1 MLKKNINKK
10 MKILIGDIGNT
21 LTKICLCSEK
31 LIIMKEYN
39 IETSK
44 LIKEKNLIQFLK
56 PIIKKNI
63 KKKILF
69 SNVVT
74 KANKKINKKLKNKKY
89 QVHEIKKLSLK
100 KLIKI
105 KIDKYNQLGSDRIA
119 NAIGAYSLYK
129 KNCLIIDFGTATT
142 FDIVRKPGIYEGGVI
157 APGIKLSIL
166 NLNQFTASLPIF
178 DLKVN
183 SKTFGKNT
191 KDALNAG
198 FLWGY
203 QGLINNIIKKIK
215 TSFNSNFKI
224 ILTGGYSKTFSNF
237 INNNSTIEPNITIKG
252 IMHIYKNLIK

>member
-1 MLKKNINKK
+1 

-21 LTKICLCSEK
+21 LTKLCLVDETS
-31 LIIMKEYN
+31 LAIKEYN
-39 IETSK
+39 IETAK
-44 LIKEKNLIQFLK
+44 VTKERNLIKFLK
-56 PIIKKNI
+56 PILSKKI

-69 SNVVT
+69 SSVVP
-74 KANKKINKKLKNKKY
+74 KVYHKINKFLKIKKY
-89 QVHEIKKLSLK
+89 QVYEIKNLNLK
-100 KLIKI
+100 KLIRIKI
-105 KIDKYNQLGSDRIA
+105 KKYNQLGSDRIA

-129 KNCLIIDFGTATT
+129 KNCLIVDFGTATT

-157 APGIKLSIL
+157 APGVKLSIL
-166 NLNQFTASLPIF
+166 NLNRFTASLPIF
-178 DLKVN
+178 DLKAN
-183 SKTFGKNT
+183 KKTFGKNT

-215 TSFNSNFKI
+215 TSFNCSFKI
-224 ILTGGYSKTFSNF
+224 ILTGGYSNFFSKF

>member
-1 MLKKNINKK
+1 

-21 LTKICLCSEK
+21 LIKLCLVSDKSKI
-31 LIIMKEYN
+31 IKEYN
-39 IETSK
+39 IETAK
-44 LIKEKNLIQFLK
+44 IIKEKNLIKFLN
-56 PIIKKNI
+56 PILNENI

-69 SNVVT
+69 SSVVPE
-74 KANKKINKKLKNKKY
+74 AYKKINKFFKIKKY
-89 QVHEIKKLSLK
+89 QVHEIKKLQLK
-100 KLIKI
+100 NLIKI
-105 KIDKYNQLGSDRIA
+105 KVDKYNQLGSDRIA
-119 NAIGAYSLYK
+119 NAIGAYSQYK

-142 FDIVRKPGIYEGGVI
+142 FDIVRFPGVYEGGVI

-166 NLNQFTASLPIF
+166 NLNRYTASLPIF

-183 SKTFGKNT
+183 SKAFGKNT

-215 TSFNSNFKI
+215 TSFNCNFKI
-224 ILTGGYSKTFSNF
+224 ILTGGYSKTFSKF

>member
-1 MLKKNINKK
+1 

-21 LTKICLCSEK
+21 LTKLCLVDEK
-31 LIIMKEYN
+31 STSIKEYN
-39 IETSK
+39 VETAKIIKEKK
-44 LIKEKNLIQFLK
+44 LIKFLN
-56 PIIKKNI
+56 PILSKKV

-69 SNVVT
+69 SSVVP
-74 KANKKINKKLKNKKY
+74 KVYQKINRYLKTKKF
-89 QVHEIKKLSLK
+89 QVYEIKKLALK

-105 KIDKYNQLGSDRIA
+105 KVDKYSQLGSDRIA

-157 APGIKLSIL
+157 APGVKLSIL
-166 NLNQFTASLPIF
+166 NLKRFTALLPVL
-178 DLKVN
+178 DLKAN
-183 SKTFGKNT
+183 QKPFGTNT

-203 QGLINNIIKKIK
+203 QGLINNIVKKIK
-215 TSFNSNFKI
+215 TSFNCNFKI
-224 ILTGGYSKTFSNF
+224 ILTGGYSKIFFKF

>member
-1 MLKKNINKK
+1 

-21 LTKICLCSEK
+21 LTKLCLVNKMST
-31 LIIMKEYN
+31 IIKEYN
-39 IETSK
+39 FETAK
-44 LIKEKNLIQFLK
+44 IIKEKNLIKFLK
-56 PIIKKNI
+56 PILNKNI

-69 SNVVT
+69 SSVVP
-74 KANKKINKKLKNKKY
+74 KAYQKINRFFTTKKY
-89 QVHEIKKLSLK
+89 QVYEIKKLPLK

-105 KIDKYNQLGSDRIA
+105 KIEKYSQLGSDRIA

-142 FDIVRKPGIYEGGVI
+142 FDIVKNPGVYEGGVI
-157 APGIKLSIL
+157 APGVRLSIL
-166 NLNQFTASLPIF
+166 NLNRFTASLPVF
-178 DLKVN
+178 DLKAN
-183 SKTFGKNT
+183 SKTYGKNT

-215 TSFNSNFKI
+215 TSFNCSFKI
-224 ILTGGYSKTFSNF
+224 ILTGGYSKTFSKF

-252 IMHIYKNLIK
+252 IIHIYKRLIK

>member
-1 MLKKNINKK
+1 

-21 LTKICLCSEK
+21 LTKLCLVNEMSK
-31 LIIMKEYN
+31 IIKEYN
-39 IETSK
+39 IETAK
-44 LIKEKNLIQFLK
+44 ITKEKILIKFLNS
-56 PIIKKNI
+56 ILSQNI

-69 SNVVT
+69 SSVVP
-74 KANKKINKKLKNKKY
+74 KVYQKINKFLKTKKY
-89 QVHEIKKLSLK
+89 KVFEIKKLPLN

-105 KIDKYNQLGSDRIA
+105 KINNYNQLGSDRIA
-119 NAIGAYSLYK
+119 NAVGAYNLYK

-142 FDIVRKPGIYEGGVI
+142 FDIVRTPGVYEGGVI

-166 NLNQFTASLPIF
+166 NLNHFTASLPVF
-178 DLKVN
+178 NLKSN

-215 TSFNSNFKI
+215 NSFNCSFKI
-224 ILTGGYSKTFSNF
+224 ILTGGYSKIFSKF
-237 INNNSTIEPNITIKG
+237 INNKSTIQPNITIKG

>member
-1 MLKKNINKK
+1 

-21 LTKICLCSEK
+21 LTKLCLVDETFT
-31 LIIMKEYN
+31 IIKEYN
-39 IETSK
+39 IETEK
-44 LIKEKNLIQFLK
+44 IITEKNLIKFLN
-56 PIIKKNI
+56 PILSKKIKE
-63 KKKILF
+63 KILF
-69 SNVVT
+69 SSVVP
-74 KANKKINKKLKNKKY
+74 KVYKKINKFLKIKKY
-89 QVHEIKKLSLK
+89 QVYEIKNLRLK

-105 KIDKYNQLGSDRIA
+105 NIDRYNQLGSDRIA

-157 APGIKLSIL
+157 APGVKLSIL
-166 NLNQFTASLPIF
+166 NLKRFTASLPVF
-178 DLKVN
+178 DLKA
-183 SKTFGKNT
+183 SQKPYGKNT

-203 QGLINNIIKKIK
+203 QGLINNIVKKIK
-215 TSFNSNFKI
+215 TSFSCSFKI
-224 ILTGGYSKTFSNF
+224 ILTGGYSKIFSKF

>member
-1 MLKKNINKK
+1 
-10 MKILIGDIGNT
+10 MKTLIGDIGNT
-21 LTKICLCSEK
+21 LTKLCLVDETSTS
-31 LIIMKEYN
+31 IKEYN
-39 IETSK
+39 LETK
-44 LIKEKNLIQFLK
+44 KIIKEKNLIKFLN
-56 PIIKKNI
+56 PILSKKI

-69 SNVVT
+69 SSVVP
-74 KANKKINKKLKNKKY
+74 KVYQKIDKFLKTKKY
-89 QVHEIKKLSLK
+89 QVYEIKNLHLK

-105 KIDKYNQLGSDRIA
+105 KIDEYNQLGSDRIA

-129 KNCLIIDFGTATT
+129 KNCIIIDFGTATT

-166 NLNQFTASLPIF
+166 NLNRFTATLPIF

-183 SKTFGKNT
+183 QKTFGKNT

-203 QGLINNIIKKIK
+203 QGLINNIVKKIK
-215 TSFNSNFKI
+215 TSFNCSFQI
-224 ILTGGYSKTFSNF
+224 ILTGGYSKTFSKF
-237 INNNSTIEPNITIKG
+237 INNNSTIDPNITIKG

>member
-1 MLKKNINKK
+1 

-21 LTKICLCSEK
+21 LTKLCLVDEISSS
-31 LIIMKEYN
+31 IKEYN
-39 IETSK
+39 IETVK
-44 LIKEKNLIQFLK
+44 MINEKNLIKFLN
-56 PIIKKNI
+56 PILKQKV

-69 SNVVT
+69 SSVVP
-74 KANKKINKKLKNKKY
+74 KVYQKINKLLKKKKY
-89 QVHEIKKLSLK
+89 QVYEIKNLHLK

-157 APGIKLSIL
+157 APGVKLSIL
-166 NLNQFTASLPIF
+166 NLNRFTASLPVF
-178 DLKVN
+178 ELKVN
-183 SKTFGKNT
+183 SKTYGKNT

-203 QGLINNIIKKIK
+203 QGLINNIVKKIK
-215 TSFNSNFKI
+215 TSFNCSFKI
-224 ILTGGYSKTFSNF
+224 ILTGGYSKTFFKF